1 MTPLLMPLAEN
12 PLLPAPFEIGAAVVF
27 ALLLWFLIAKYVV
40 PGFEKTYAERTEAI
54 QGGIEKAERAQAEAQ
69 VALEQYQAQ
78 LAESRSEAARI
89 REDAKTQGSQILAEM
104 REQAQAEANRIRTQT
119 QAQLEA
125 ERVQV
130 MTELRNEIG
139 GMATTLAGRI
149 VGESL
154 DDDERARRT
163 VDRFIAD
170 LESREAGSPAGE
182 PSTAGLS

>member
-1 MTPLLMPLAEN
+1 MTPLLIPLAEN
-12 PLLPAPFEIGAAVVF
+12 PLIPAPFEIGAAVVF

-54 QGGIEKAERAQAEAQ
+54 QGGIEKAEQAQAEAQ
-69 VALEQYQAQ
+69 AALEQYRTQ

-104 REQAQAEANRIRTQT
+104 REQAQAEAERIRTQT

-125 ERVQV
+125 ERAQV
-130 MTELRNEIG
+130 MTQLRNEIG
-139 GMATTLAGRI
+139 GMATTLASRI

-170 LESREAGSPAGE
+170 LESDQASTSGE